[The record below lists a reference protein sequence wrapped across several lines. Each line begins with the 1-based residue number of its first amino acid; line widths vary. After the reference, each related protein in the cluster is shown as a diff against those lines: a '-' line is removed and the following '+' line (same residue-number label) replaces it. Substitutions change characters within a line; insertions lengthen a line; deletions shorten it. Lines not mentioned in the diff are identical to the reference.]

1 MITSISKIAR
11 RLDRKK
17 KKKRKQKKKIY
28 KIQKELEKFSLHNPR
43 CPTKQLLNHV
53 YQERVLYIVEC

>member
-11 RLDRKK
+11 RLDRKN
-17 KKKRKQKKKIY
+17 KKKIY